1 MRHSLMKAWFSMY
14 GLKIFYKES
23 EDKQIHFKKEK
34 KLAKLF
40 SRPLII
46 VSVVLHL
53 GNGL

>member
-34 KLAKLF
+34 SLLSF
-40 SRPLII
+40 FQDL
-46 VSVVLHL
+46 L
-53 GNGL
+53 